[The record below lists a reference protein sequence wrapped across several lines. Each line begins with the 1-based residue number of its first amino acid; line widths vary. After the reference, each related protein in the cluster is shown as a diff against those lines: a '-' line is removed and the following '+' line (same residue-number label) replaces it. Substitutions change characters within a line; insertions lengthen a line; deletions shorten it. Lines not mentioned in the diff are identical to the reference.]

1 MTVFGCIPY
10 NHICNTTKYY
20 QILRYYFCNIL
31 WLSIL
36 TFVKF
41 LGYGARAE
49 TPDSEISGNDSGYH
63 VGDDVGND
71 EMIDQHAHNSRQKAR
86 AQARPVNL
94 NDVMARIAGPLS
106 ESTSKFVENLEDYFV
121 IPEGSMEDGH
131 STEEYQAQLRT
142 AANDISRSQYEI
154 YSFATR
160 HDPSEA
166 AINKLTALV
175 SNVSALDLKLPIM
188 QSKH

>member
-1 MTVFGCIPY
+1 M
-10 NHICNTTKYY
+10 
-20 QILRYYFCNIL
+20 
-31 WLSIL
+31 
-36 TFVKF
+36 KF
-41 LGYGARAE
+41 LGYGARAQ
-49 TPDSEISGNDSGYH
+49 TPDSEISRNDSGYH

-71 EMIDQHAHNSRQKAR
+71 EMIDQHPHNSRQKAR

-94 NDVMARIAGPLS
+94 NHVMALIAGPLS

-121 IPEGSMEDGH
+121 IPEGSMEEGH
-131 STEEYQAQLRT
+131 STEEYQAELRT
-142 AANDISRSQYEI
+142 AANHISRSQYEI

-160 HDPSEA
+160 HDLSEA
-166 AINKLTALV
+166 AIDELTALV

>member
-1 MTVFGCIPY
+1 M
-10 NHICNTTKYY
+10 
-20 QILRYYFCNIL
+20 
-31 WLSIL
+31 
-36 TFVKF
+36 KF
-41 LGYGARAE
+41 SGYGARAE
-49 TPDSEISGNDSGYH
+49 TPDSEISRNGSGCH

-71 EMIDQHAHNSRQKAR
+71 DIMIDQHPHNSRQKAR

-121 IPEGSMEDGH
+121 IPEGSMEEGH
-131 STEEYQAQLRT
+131 STEEYQAELRT
-142 AANDISRSQYEI
+142 AANHISRSQYEI

-160 HDPSEA
+160 HDLSEA
-166 AINKLTALV
+166 AIDELTALV